1 VAVILDPSGTGADAL
16 FVAGAIIDSDGV
28 LELLYAGTV
37 SGSVADAVIAALVSF
52 IADEF

>member
-1 VAVILDPSGTGADAL
+1 MFNPSGAGADAL

-52 IADEF
+52 IEDEF